1 MSLEQKE
8 LLENKIKTSLLV
20 SKLLSFRLDM
30 YWKQPLKFFFGIIAQ
45 FLERVWI
52 EKVYVKV
59 FQVFSFN
66 ILALSI
72 VNFLNMYTRWEGFM
86 ILFTSC
92 QCLLSWIIEAVDK
105 PTIKMLWSRYYSD
118 WFTLISRVL

>member
-105 PTIKMLWSRYYSD
+105 PTIKML
-118 WFTLISRVL
+118 